1 MNYYCYKVT
10 VSTDVREAVMAFFSQ
25 LPFDTFEETEAGFN
39 AYLPANRSMAD
50 LDQQVK
56 AWASQFDY
64 TFDKGFIPAQNWNAV
79 WESNF
84 EPIIIDDFCAARA
97 EFHPPQSGV
106 QHEIVIRPKMA
117 FGTGHHATTYMM
129 MAAMEYLDFEN
140 AKVLDYGCGTGILAI
155 LAEMLGAKLVD
166 AVDIEREA
174 YENTLEHAALNQCQS
189 IKPVHGTLE
198 DISGSAYAVILA
210 NINRNVILDSL
221 WPLHKKLNPNGHLL
235 VSGILLKDRVLVV
248 EKATQTG
255 FTLVKSEQRGDWCC
269 LDFTR

>member
-10 VSTDVREAVMAFFSQ
+10 VEDGLQEVVMAFLSQ
-25 LPFDTFEETEAGFN
+25 LPFDTFEETEEGFN
-39 AYLPANRSMAD
+39 AYLPEKDSTEEV
-50 LDQQVK
+50 DQQLK
-56 AWASQFDY
+56 TWAAQYNFSFE
-64 TFDKGFIPAQNWNAV
+64 KGFIPSQNWNAV

-84 EPIIIDDFCAARA
+84 EPIVINDFCAVRA

-106 QHEIVIRPKMA
+106 KHEIVIRPKMA

-129 MAAMEYLDFEN
+129 MAAMEGLNFN
-140 AKVLDYGCGTGILAI
+140 KAKVLDYGCGTGILAI
-155 LAEMLGAKLVD
+155 LAEKLGASLID
-166 AVDIEREA
+166 AVDIEQEA
-174 YENTLEHAALNQCQS
+174 YENMLEHAELNKCYS

-198 DISGSAYAVILA
+198 DIQGEEYGIILA

-221 WPLHKKLNPNGHLL
+221 KPLHKKLTPDGHLL
-235 VSGILLKDRVLVV
+235 VSGILLKDRDLVA

-269 LDFTR
+269 LDFVR